1 MRNDQHA
8 LGRKLVKVGIAAL
21 ILTCSSTQAMPNQQ
35 ETKNNQLCSPSHI
48 MSDGYDLKKIRVLPS
63 EYLSAISSSASLFI
77 KLSST

>member
-48 MSDGYDLKKIRVLPS
+48 MSDGYDWGTYYPRPQKNPRAPK
-63 EYLSAISSSASLFI
+63 
-77 KLSST
+77 